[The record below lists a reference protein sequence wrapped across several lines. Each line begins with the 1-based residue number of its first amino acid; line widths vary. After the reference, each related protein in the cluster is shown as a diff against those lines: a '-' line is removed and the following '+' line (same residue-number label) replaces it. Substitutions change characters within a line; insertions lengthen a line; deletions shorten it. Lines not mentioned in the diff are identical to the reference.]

1 MTVNQMSDA
10 ERLKHVINMLER
22 IAMFADFAVG
32 MCDEAQ
38 SNLDPESLQEAGAS
52 AFAAATMA
60 RQIGFIADTTVK
72 SLNGFPV
79 QSMPEN
85 WITPGLAFNVESK
98 HEGTQ

>member
-1 MTVNQMSDA
+1 MTVNQMS
-10 ERLKHVINMLER
+10 EVEKLKHAVSMLER
-22 IAMFADFAVG
+22 IAMFADSAVS

-38 SNLDPESLQEAGAS
+38 SNLDPESLQEAGAN

-85 WITPGLAFNVESK
+85 WITPGLSFNSGLKQEDA
-98 HEGTQ
+98 Q